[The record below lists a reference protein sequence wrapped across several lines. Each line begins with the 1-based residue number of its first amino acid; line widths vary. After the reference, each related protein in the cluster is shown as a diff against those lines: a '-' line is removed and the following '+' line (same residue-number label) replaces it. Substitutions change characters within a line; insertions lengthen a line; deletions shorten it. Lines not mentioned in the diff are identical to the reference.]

1 MGNTMSPLDTITGNA
16 KETAIFRSK
25 SALMDCFEIKT
36 FVVKVDIN
44 QKRKLD
50 PEDRHDYY
58 TMSIP
63 EGM

>member
-1 MGNTMSPLDTITGNA
+1 MGNTMSPLDTIAGNA

-44 QKRKLD
+44 QGKSPDLEGR
-50 PEDRHDYY
+50 YNQY
-58 TMSIP
+58 VMSILEEP
-63 EGM
+63 